1 MSEKSENN
9 TKTENISSGGDSKTT
24 TIGTTTVT
32 ATQSS
37 AITTTIKPKKKTVTF
52 KNILETSDDNI
63 VKKVYNPDFSVP
75 LIPIIKKDCLN
86 YIYKTDI
93 VKPSRLTETLEKN
106 NKKNNYHI
114 NNDIDKLRSIS
125 FKSSSFTFPISN
137 KLRDAD
143 TVIDTEPKAVT
154 TTTTTTGSTTA
165 GGGCTIGDKRF
176 ILPKLS
182 AHSRRIIKPNKRFLD
197 DENNGLLKNRKNC
210 IKKSIVR
217 KLKVA
222 SNNNNKDVEV
232 HSDSNK
238 LNVENNC
245 DENENNKD
253 DEGSVNT
260 DSDESVSSH
269 DDMSPSGIKIIYT
282 LIICSMINLRNK
294 LFLKNKPVA
303 FFSCFLCNIIS
314 SN

>member
-9 TKTENISSGGDSKTT
+9 TKTENISSDGDTKTT

-52 KNILETSDDNI
+52 KNILETSDDNNI

-197 DENNGLLKNRKNC
+197 DENNSLLKNRKNC

-222 SNNNNKDVEV
+222 SNNKDVEIQ
-232 HSDSNK
+232 SDSNK

-253 DEGSVNT
+253 DECSVNT

-269 DDMSPSGIKIIYT
+269 DDMSPSGTKIIYSQLT
-282 LIICSMINLRNK
+282 RYLPANFDRRLICKVI
-294 LFLKNKPVA
+294 LFFKNRI
-303 FFSCFLCNIIS
+303 F
-314 SN
+314 